1 MALPNTESTDSYL
14 TLSPLYFYVYITSIH
29 IRLGGLYCVC
39 MWWIDYN
46 CIDLDQ
52 LILRACTIPWAL
64 VTSMLNPCILLPPE
78 GLWVCVLMAN
88 REPHMDMAET
98 CLCKLYTQ
106 LPIFRLGMIKQ
117 ENVLMLLGNRWDHTL
132 PTDVSDHLH
141 NSLDSG
147 LQAWVAMKVIHS
159 RPHWH

>member
-1 MALPNTESTDSYL
+1 MAMPNTESTDSYL
-14 TLSPLYFYVYITSIH
+14 TLSPLYFFVHMTSIH

-64 VTSMLNPCILLPPE
+64 ATSMPNPCNLLPPE
-78 GLWVCVLMAN
+78 GHWLCVLMAN

-106 LPIFRLGMIKQ
+106 LLVLRLDMIQREKCTNVVRKQ
-117 ENVLMLLGNRWDHTL
+117 M
-132 PTDVSDHLH
+132 
-141 NSLDSG
+141 
-147 LQAWVAMKVIHS
+147 
-159 RPHWH
+159 RPHTSNRPCRSFAQLPWLWPVGLSGYEGHSF